1 MALRR
6 PLRRSA
12 PPADLATLR
21 TLADQTLSRTA
32 GAPLLGG
39 NQVRVLRDAA
49 ENYPAW
55 TAAMEQATRSIH
67 MEMYIVHDDGV
78 GRRFVAL
85 LAARARAGVTVRI
98 LYDWFG
104 CGLGGMLGLFR
115 PAIEAG
121 AEVHAFNPP
130 SIKTALGWVRRNHR
144 KLIVVDSEIA
154 FVSGLCLGD
163 MWEGRPE
170 RHLEPWR
177 DTGVSITGPAVGA
190 AEASFARSWLLTT
203 GQTLDRAPAPPPVPS
218 ATPPPGDV
226 NLRLIPTEP
235 FTGNVLRL
243 DLLIASVAR
252 RSLWITDAYFI
263 GTGPYLESLIR
274 AARDGVDVRLLL
286 PQGSDVGWVVPVSRS
301 LYRPLLEAGVRIFE
315 WNGTMVHAKSAV
327 ADGRWCRIGSTNL
340 NLNSWLGN
348 WELDVAIEDESVA
361 TTLGS
366 HFTDDL
372 THATEIVLKDVRAGR
387 SPRPMPM
394 GRPTPRAHQHS
405 ARRVL
410 RSVTGVG
417 RSVGAAVTGNRALE
431 DFEATPLTI
440 AAAVLLTFAFAG
452 FFFPRLLAFPVAAL
466 AAWVGVTFL
475 VEAWAAWRHR

>member
-1 MALRR
+1 M
-6 PLRRSA
+6 
-12 PPADLATLR
+12 R

-32 GAPLLGG
+32 GAPLVSG
-39 NQVRVLRDAA
+39 NRVQVLRNAE

-67 MEMYIVHDDGV
+67 MEMYIVHDDAV

-85 LAARARAGVTVRI
+85 LAARARAGIKVRV

-144 KLIVVDSEIA
+144 KLIVVDSHTA
-154 FVSGLCLGD
+154 FVSGLCIGQV
-163 MWEGRPE
+163 WEGRPE
-170 RHLEPWR
+170 RQLEPWR
-177 DTGVSITGPAVGA
+177 DTGVALEGPVVAE
-190 AEASFARSWLLTT
+190 AEASFARSWALS
-203 GQTLDRAPAPPPVPS
+203 GGAPFVPVSVAPDPAGEVS
-218 ATPPPGDV
+218 
-226 NLRLIPTEP
+226 LRLIPTEP

-263 GTGPYLESLIR
+263 GTGPYLESLMR

-340 NLNSWLGN
+340 NLNSWIGN
-348 WELDVAIEDESVA
+348 WELDVAIEDEGVA
-361 TTLGS
+361 AMLGR
-366 HFTDDL
+366 HFTEDL
-372 THATEIVLKDVRAGR
+372 ERSTEIVLENLRSARAGM
-387 SPRPMPM
+387 SP
-394 GRPTPRAHQHS
+394 S
-405 ARRVL
+405 ARQGKTHAQRRATRRML

-417 RSVGAAVTGNRALE
+417 RSVGAAVTGNRSLE
-431 DFEATPLTI
+431 DFEATPLTF
-440 AAAVLLTFAFAG
+440 AAATLLAFAALA
-452 FFFPRLLAFPVAAL
+452 FVFPRLLAFPAAGL
-466 AAWVGVTFL
+466 AAWVGLTFL
-475 VEAWAAWRHR
+475 VEAWTVWRHR

>member
-1 MALRR
+1 MAPQR

-32 GAPLLGG
+32 GAPLVTG
-39 NQVRVLRDAA
+39 NHVRVLRDAA

-55 TAAMEQATRSIH
+55 TAAMEQATHSIH
-67 MEMYIVHDDGV
+67 MEMYIVHDDNA

-85 LAARARAGVTVRI
+85 LAARARAGIKVRV

-104 CGLGGMLGLFR
+104 CGLGGILGLFR
-115 PAIEAG
+115 PAMDAG
-121 AEVHAFNPP
+121 AEVYAFNRP

-144 KLIVVDSEIA
+144 KLIVVDGRVA
-154 FVSGLCLGD
+154 FVSGLCIGD
-163 MWEGRPE
+163 MWEGRTE
-170 RHLEPWR
+170 RHVEPWR
-177 DTGVSITGPAVGA
+177 DTGVEITGPAVQE
-190 AEASFARSWLLTT
+190 AEASFARSWLLAT
-203 GQTLDRAPAPPPVPS
+203 GRPLDVETPPDAAAPA
-218 ATPPPGDV
+218 GDV
-226 NLRLIPTEP
+226 SLRLIPTEP

-243 DLLIASVAR
+243 DLLIATVAR

-263 GTGPYLESLIR
+263 GTGPYLEALIR

-348 WELDVAIEDESVA
+348 WELDVAIEDAGVA
-361 TTLGS
+361 TTLGE
-366 HFTDDL
+366 HFTQDL
-372 THATEIVLKDVRAGR
+372 ERSTEIVLQNLR
-387 SPRPMPM
+387 SATAP
-394 GRPTPRAHQHS
+394 RPTPAGTPRKTHAQRRAT
-405 ARRVL
+405 RRVL

-417 RSVGAAVTGNRALE
+417 RSVGAAVTGNRSLE
-431 DFEATPLTI
+431 SFEATPLSV
-440 AAAVLLTFAFAG
+440 AAGLLLVFAAFG
-452 FFFPRLLAFPVAAL
+452 FYFPRLLAFPVAGL
-466 AAWVGVTFL
+466 ATWVGVTFL
-475 VEAWAAWRHR
+475 AEAWTVWRHR